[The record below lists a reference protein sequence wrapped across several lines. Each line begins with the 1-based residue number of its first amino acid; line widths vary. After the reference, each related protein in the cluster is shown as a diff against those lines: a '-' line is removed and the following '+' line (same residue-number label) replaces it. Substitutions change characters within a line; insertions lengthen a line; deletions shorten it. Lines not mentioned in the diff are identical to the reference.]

1 MLAMSS
7 NPSTLLGLM
16 LCLGQV
22 IHMQNGLLP
31 RPSIGAEP
39 GPVVARGRPVT
50 ILCRGP
56 AGVRRFRLE
65 QKENTLAFMDQ
76 KSIPQRG
83 SLEMEARFLIPAVS
97 EVTAGPYR
105 CAYLKGSSWSER
117 SDVLELKLTDE
128 DVPVL
133 PSGAPHEV
141 THPHTEAGSQTGVEL
156 VSMTQVPW
164 AQATVSAVL
173 HLWRLQRYIH
183 FLASSSVYRSSTS
196 LSSGSFLH
204 LQASNGGA
212 SPSPA
217 TCRPPVPIIT
227 SLSRPSPRLP
237 CPLLGTL

>member
-1 MLAMSS
+1 MLSQTQPQQPCMKSWCTQGPVL
-7 NPSTLLGLM
+7 PSPGQGQSRRRDAGHVVQSLHPPGPQKPGAGRVSHWASLPV

-133 PSGAPHEV
+133 PSAPASQNYTVENCIRISLAGV
-141 THPHTEAGSQTGVEL
+141 VLLILVAILAEAGHSQRRSPHGTREG
-156 VSMTQVPW
+156 
-164 AQATVSAVL
+164 A
-173 HLWRLQRYIH
+173 HQRD
-183 FLASSSVYRSSTS
+183 
-196 LSSGSFLH
+196 
-204 LQASNGGA
+204 
-212 SPSPA
+212 
-217 TCRPPVPIIT
+217 
-227 SLSRPSPRLP
+227 
-237 CPLLGTL
+237 